1 MKKWLIGGAAL
12 AMTAF
17 ALAACDRD
25 TAQQADREGAQIG
38 RETNQALATA
48 KDKLTQ
54 AGHEL
59 AQAGRKTEQTVD
71 NAVNDASAK
80 GRNGNVASAAGSRFD
95 DAAITA
101 SIEADF
107 LKDPD
112 LSVLKI
118 DVDTHDGVVTLNGLA
133 ENDAARQ
140 RAERIAG
147 SIKGVKTVRNYL
159 VVKKV

>member
-1 MKKWLIGGAAL
+1 MNELRIGAAAL
-12 AMTAF
+12 AAVATL

-25 TAQQADREGAQIG
+25 TAQRADQEGARIG
-38 RETNQALATA
+38 RQTSQALDTA
-48 KDKLTQ
+48 KQKLSE
-54 AGHEL
+54 AGHQL

-80 GRNGNVASAAGSRFD
+80 SKGASGAGSRLD

-101 SIEADF
+101 SIEADY

-140 RAERIAG
+140 RAERIADNV
-147 SIKGVKTVRNYL
+147 KGVKSVRNFL
-159 VVKKV
+159 VVKKA